1 MTSAVL
7 IIPAPYKA
15 GANAVGAA
23 MGWGPDNY
31 TVPLSTDG
39 AAVTHW
45 ACRTDVQ
52 PSFLAIL
59 LAAGYD
65 LTRAG
70 MTPEQIAAVPSL
82 PEGAVIPAGASAVLA
97 VLDVNLSEVLWGA
110 DHMHDVLAE
119 NGFEVWNG

>member
-31 TVPLSTDG
+31 TVPLSSDG

-52 PSFLAIL
+52 PSFLSIL

-65 LTRAG
+65 LTRAAL
-70 MTPEQIAAVPSL
+70 TPEQIAAVPPL
-82 PEGAVIPAGASAVLA
+82 PDGTVIPAGASAVLA
-97 VLDVNLSEVLWGA
+97 VLDVSLSEVLWGV
-110 DHMHDVLAE
+110 DHMQDAMAARSL
-119 NGFEVWNG
+119 VWAG